1 MCAGYVPAEGI
12 VGDHEGEV
20 RGRLDE
26 LGADDAHLQV
36 RVVGGQLLVD
46 GRPLGQRAQAGR
58 RVGDVEGRV
67 AVVELVRAAV
77 VQRVPLVVLCQPRRE
92 LALGRHRR

>member
-1 MCAGYVPAEGI
+1 MFRGHAPAESV

-20 RGRLDE
+20 GGGLDE

-46 GRPLGQRAQAGR
+46 GRALGQRAQAGR
-58 RVGDVEGRV
+58 RVGDVEGGV
-67 AVVELVRAAV
+67 AMMELVGAAV
-77 VQRVPLVVLCQPRRE
+77 VQSVPLVVLRQPRRE